1 MVIKIER
8 ADSSTEFFKSE
19 NYLIS
24 KPKDFHP
31 IICKVSVYDNG
42 KKIKSVTRPFNF
54 IYKHFTFKSAKVQE
68 RLKELEKQAELEK
81 QNANKVVENEG

>member
-1 MVIKIER
+1 MIIKVER
-8 ADSSTEFFKSE
+8 ADGQTEVFESG

-24 KPKDFHP
+24 KSKDFHP
-31 IICKVSVYDNG
+31 IICKVIIYAEG
-42 KKIKSVTRPFNF
+42 KRIKTVKRPFNF

>member
-1 MVIKIER
+1 MIVEIER
-8 ADSSTEFFKSE
+8 ADGEIEIFNTD
-19 NYLIS
+19 NYRIS

-31 IICKVSVYDNG
+31 LICKVSVYDNG
-42 KKIKSVTRPFNF
+42 VKIKTVKRPFKF
-54 IYKHFTFKSAKVQE
+54 FYKHFTFKSAKVQE